1 VTTAPAADQ
10 VRLLDVQ
17 ALDTHLA
24 KLAHQRKTHPTIAA
38 LAELTARAEDLT
50 RAKTAAEVLVSDT
63 RRELT
68 KAETDVE
75 QVTSRAAR
83 NQQRLDAGA
92 GSPKDLQALGHE
104 LESLAKRQS
113 DLEEVELEVM
123 ERMEAAEKDAA
134 AVTEQ
139 LEALQADISR
149 TEAER
154 DEALAGLDAEIT
166 ETQTKRDAAAEGID
180 SGLLTLYERIRTQT
194 GGLAAVPLRGM
205 ATEGVQVPLSLTEQ
219 DAIATADPDEVI
231 RSEDYGYILVRVS

>member
-1 VTTAPAADQ
+1 MTTAPAADQ

-24 KLAHQRKTHPTIAA
+24 KLAHQRKTHPTLTA

-50 RAKTAAEVLVSDT
+50 RAKTAAEVRVSDT

-75 QVTSRAAR
+75 QVTTRAAR

-123 ERMEAAEKDAA
+123 ERMERAEKEAA
-134 AVTEQ
+134 AVTDQ
-139 LEALQADISR
+139 LEALQADVAR

-154 DEALAGLDAEIT
+154 DEALAGLDAEIA

-180 SGLLTLYERIRTQT
+180 SGLLALYERIRTQT
-194 GGLAAVPLRGM
+194 GGLAAVALRGT

-219 DAIATADPDEVI
+219 DAIASAGPDEVI

>member
-1 VTTAPAADQ
+1 MTTAPAADQ

-24 KLAHQRKTHPTIAA
+24 KLAHQRKTHPTLTA

>member
-1 VTTAPAADQ
+1 MTTAPAADQ

-24 KLAHQRKTHPTIAA
+24 KLAHQRKTHPTITA

-75 QVTSRAAR
+75 QVTTRAAR

-104 LESLAKRQS
+104 LARSQSSSWSHGSRRLDVAAPLHRPVAAPASPYRRRLAPPS
-113 DLEEVELEVM
+113 
-123 ERMEAAEKDAA
+123 
-134 AVTEQ
+134 
-139 LEALQADISR
+139 
-149 TEAER
+149 
-154 DEALAGLDAEIT
+154 
-166 ETQTKRDAAAEGID
+166 
-180 SGLLTLYERIRTQT
+180 
-194 GGLAAVPLRGM
+194 
-205 ATEGVQVPLSLTEQ
+205 PLS
-219 DAIATADPDEVI
+219 
-231 RSEDYGYILVRVS
+231 RR

>member
-1 VTTAPAADQ
+1 MTTAPAADQ

-50 RAKTAAEVLVSDT
+50 RAKTAAQVLVSDT

-75 QVTSRAAR
+75 QVATRAAR

-123 ERMEAAEKDAA
+123 ERLESAEKDAA
-134 AVTEQ
+134 SVTEQ
-139 LEALQADISR
+139 LEALQADVAR

-154 DEALAGLDAEIT
+154 DEALAGLDAEIA
-166 ETQTKRDAAAEGID
+166 ETQTKRDTAAEGID
-180 SGLLTLYERIRTQT
+180 AALLALYERVRTQT

-205 ATEGVQVPLSLTEQ
+205 STEGVQVPLSLTEQ
-219 DAIATADPDEVI
+219 DAIANAGPDEVI